1 MSTPASWNPP
11 VFYQPSNSE
20 ETFSIPPLVYRPYNP
35 ESPSWSK
42 TSVDTIVGTPPA
54 KSETSIVLEKLPWDG
69 YLEEDIPDKTQG
81 KVMRDLRHLVF
92 TIYHRLFGVVFITN
106 MAILIALLAYG
117 VNSQRLGLITVANIF
132 VAIMMRQDYVVNA
145 FFFVFTSVPPSW
157 PLWFRLLMAKVYHL
171 GGIHSGAAV
180 SATLWLGVLAGQG
193 TRELARGGEISVA
206 TVEITWIIL
215 MFLVG
220 IIVFAVP
227 ALRSKSH
234 DTFERVHRF
243 MGWTATALVW
253 AQVISLTNDWKGD
266 ASLGYALVHSAPM
279 WLMFIITGSLILPWA
294 RLRKVPVRAV
304 VLSDHAVRLFVNYKV
319 FGFHPRPVPGSFSR
333 VSLDPLN
340 EWHAFANVPVPGTD
354 EFSLVVSQAG
364 DWTKELIRNPPKEIY
379 FRGTP
384 VAGVLRVNIM
394 FRRVL
399 FVATGSGIGP
409 IAPCLFE
416 KRQPSRL
423 LWTGANIVKTFGTDL
438 VDAVKEADP
447 DACIY
452 DTRVHG
458 RPDMV
463 KLTYKMVKDFD
474 AEAVVI
480 ISNEPLTKKVVYGM
494 MSRGIPAFGAI
505 WDS

>member
-1 MSTPASWNPP
+1 MRMRRHDEQTGSPWNARSKRDLKMSTPASSNPP
-11 VFYQPSNSE
+11 VVYQPSNPE
-20 ETFSIPPLVYRPYNP
+20 ERSPP
-35 ESPSWSK
+35 SSK
-42 TSVDTIVGTPPA
+42 AGSTIIGTPSV
-54 KSETSIVLEKLPWDG
+54 KSETSSVLEKLPWDG

-81 KVMRDLRHLVF
+81 KVMRDLRHLIF

-106 MAILIALLAYG
+106 MAILIALLVYG
-117 VNSQRLGLITVANIF
+117 VNSQRLGLIAVANIF
-132 VAIMMRQDYVVNA
+132 VAILMRQDYIVNA

-157 PLWFRLLMAKVYHL
+157 PLWFRLLMARVYHL

-180 SATLWLGVLAGQG
+180 SATLWLGALAGQG
-193 TRELARGGEISVA
+193 TRELARGERSISVA

-340 EWHAFANVPVPGTD
+340 EWHAFANVP
-354 EFSLVVSQAG
+354 
-364 DWTKELIRNPPKEIY
+364 LIRNPPKEIY

-423 LWTGANIVKTFGTDL
+423 LWTGANILKTFGADL

-452 DTRVHG
+452 GLSRYA
-458 RPDMV
+458 RPWSSDMV

>member
-1 MSTPASWNPP
+1 MSTPAITIPP
-11 VFYQPSNSE
+11 VVYQPSNPE
-20 ETFSIPPLVYRPYNP
+20 ER
-35 ESPSWSK
+35 SP
-42 TSVDTIVGTPPA
+42 TSSRAGSTIIGTPSV
-54 KSETSIVLEKLPWDG
+54 KSETSSVLEKLPWDG

-92 TIYHRLFGVVFITN
+92 TIYHRLFGIVFITN
-106 MAILIALLAYG
+106 MAILIALLVYG
-117 VNSQRLGLITVANIF
+117 VNSQRLGLITVANVF
-132 VAIMMRQDYVVNA
+132 VAILMRQDYIVNA
-145 FFFVFTSVPPSW
+145 FFFVFTSVPTSW
-157 PLWFRLLMAKVYHL
+157 PLWFRLLMARVYHL

-180 SATLWLGVLAGQG
+180 SGTMWLAALAGQG
-193 TRELARGGEISVA
+193 TKELARGEEISVA
-206 TVEITWIIL
+206 TVVITWIIL
-215 MFLVG
+215 TFLVG
-220 IIVFAVP
+220 IIIFAYP
-227 ALRSKSH
+227 DLRSKSH
-234 DTFERVHRF
+234 DTFERIHRF

-279 WLMFIITGSLILPWA
+279 WLMFIITGSLLLPWA

-304 VLSDHAVRLFVNYKV
+304 VLSDHAVRLFVNNKV

-354 EFSLVVSQAG
+354 EFSLVVSQA
-364 DWTKELIRNPPKEIY
+364 
-379 FRGTP
+379 
-384 VAGVLRVNIM
+384 
-394 FRRVL
+394 
-399 FVATGSGIGP
+399 ATGPKSSFATHRRDLLQRHACGGCSAGQHHVPPCPLRCDGKRIGP

-452 DTRVHG
+452 DTRATWSS
-458 RPDMV
+458 DMV

>member
-1 MSTPASWNPP
+1 MSTPAATI
-11 VFYQPSNSE
+11 PSLAYSG
-20 ETFSIPPLVYRPYNP
+20 TISGIL
-35 ESPSWSK
+35 ESKAESTLAGDPSL
-42 TSVDTIVGTPPA
+42 
-54 KSETSIVLEKLPWDG
+54 KSETSSVIEKLPWDG
-69 YLEEDIPDKTQG
+69 YLEADIPDKTQG
-81 KVMRDLRHLVF
+81 KVMRDFRHLVL
-92 TIYHRLFGVVFITN
+92 TIYHRLFGVVFASN
-106 MAILIALLAYG
+106 LAILIALLVYG

-132 VAIMMRQDYVVNA
+132 VAILMRQDYVVNA
-145 FFFVFTSVPPSW
+145 FFYVFTSVPPSW
-157 PLWFRLLMAKVYHL
+157 PLWFRLLMARVYHL

-180 SATLWLGVLAGQG
+180 SGTVWLAALAGQG
-193 TRELARGGEISVA
+193 TKELVRGEQISVA
-206 TVEITWIIL
+206 TVTITWIIL
-215 MFLVG
+215 VFLVG
-220 IIVFAVP
+220 IILFALP
-227 ALRSKSH
+227 AFRVKSH
-234 DTFERVHRF
+234 DTFERIHRF
-243 MGWTATALVW
+243 MGWTATAMVW
-253 AQVISLTNDWKGD
+253 AQVVLLTNDWRGD

-279 WLMFIITGSLILPWA
+279 WLMFIITASLALPWS

-304 VLSDHAVRLFVNYKV
+304 ILSDHAVRLFVNYKV

-333 VSLDPLN
+333 ISLDPLH

-364 DWTKELIRNPPKEIY
+364 DWTKELIQNPPKEIW

-394 FRRVL
+394 FRRVV

-423 LWTGANIVKTFGTDL
+423 LWTGANILKTFGDDL
-438 VDAVKEADP
+438 VNAVKEAEP

-463 KLTYKMVKDFD
+463 KLTYKMVQDFN
-474 AEAVVI
+474 AEAVVV
-480 ISNEPLTKKVVYGM
+480 ISNEPLTRKVVYGL

>member
-1 MSTPASWNPP
+1 
-11 VFYQPSNSE
+11 
-20 ETFSIPPLVYRPYNP
+20 
-35 ESPSWSK
+35 
-42 TSVDTIVGTPPA
+42 
-54 KSETSIVLEKLPWDG
+54 
-69 YLEEDIPDKTQG
+69 
-81 KVMRDLRHLVF
+81 MRDLRHLVF
-92 TIYHRLFGVVFITN
+92 TIYDRLFGVVLITN
-106 MAILIALLAYG
+106 MAILIALLVYG
-117 VNSQRLGLITVANIF
+117 VNSQRLGLIAVANIF

-157 PLWFRLLMAKVYHL
+157 PLWFRLLMARVYHL

-253 AQVISLTNDWKGD
+253 AQVISLTNDWKGN

-384 VAGVLRVNIM
+384 VAGVLRVNIL

-409 IAPCLFE
+409 IAPCLLE
-416 KRQPSRL
+416 KRQPARL
-423 LWTGANIVKTFGTDL
+423 LWTGANILKTFGADL